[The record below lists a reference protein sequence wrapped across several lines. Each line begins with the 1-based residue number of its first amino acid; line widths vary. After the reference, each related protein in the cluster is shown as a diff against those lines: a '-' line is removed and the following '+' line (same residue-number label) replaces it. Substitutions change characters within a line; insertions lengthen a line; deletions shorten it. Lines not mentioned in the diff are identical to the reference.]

1 MSTSPSVVDVN
12 DENTLQRGLTSAQV
26 SMIGLSGALGTGLFL
41 GSGSMIGVAGPGVIL
56 SYTLTGLQS
65 RVIVWCLAEM
75 TVLHP
80 VAGGFGGSRDAIDA
94 QGQLGRLAFS
104 AGDNAQALDLLQQ
117 AYDARP
123 DPEIGAHLGEVLWQ
137 LGQKDKARAIW
148 QKAIER
154 APHDAMVQAVLR
166 KYGVTF

>member
-56 SYTLTGLQS
+56 SYTLTGLLS
-65 RVIVWCLAEM
+65 LVIVWCLAEM

-80 VAGGFGGSRDAIDA
+80 VAGGFGAIAHAYLGPIGGWLMRWNAAIVLCIAVGAEVVACVIAEAFDYLDAPPLRVHQEDVPLPYA
-94 QGQLGRLAFS
+94 ANL
-104 AGDNAQALDLLQQ
+104 
-117 AYDARP
+117 
-123 DPEIGAHLGEVLWQ
+123 EVLS
-137 LGQKDKARAIW
+137 LPGVDKIVA
-148 QKAIER
+148 
-154 APHDAMVQAVLR
+154 AV
-166 KYGVTF
+166 KQVMA